1 MHWQPSDDL
10 DGVKLGT
17 AEEERRRAKGWMD
30 TAAQHSR
37 NEAYWRVRALKAEG
51 APLSPDDETLLE
63 VMSKAPVT
71 REGDQTVDVGVR
83 EALDATQ
90 LAQGRVA
97 FEAYGKENPHLPDDK
112 WELVPMSE
120 KKMWARVA
128 AAVVKST
135 APDW

>member
-10 DGVKLGT
+10 DSVKLGS

-51 APLSPDDETLLE
+51 APLSAEDETLLE
-63 VMSKAPVT
+63 VMNKMPANT
-71 REGDQTVDVGVR
+71 HEGDQTIDVGMR
-83 EALDATQ
+83 EALDATR
-90 LAQGRVA
+90 LAQGKVA
-97 FEAYGKENPHLPDDK
+97 YEVYSSEFRPKIAWESIPEA
-112 WELVPMSE
+112 S
-120 KKMWARVA
+120 KKLWARIA
-128 AAVVKST
+128 DAVVKST